1 MFEEYRALVAKVEG
15 FTTAAFAR
23 RRADM
28 ACKSGCDGCCHAWL
42 TVSPV
47 EAEVVRAGIAALS
60 PAKRAEL
67 VARGRREQA
76 REEAGEAPRCA
87 MLADDGRCDIY
98 AARPLV
104 CRTQGHALRYP
115 NGFVPVEAVR
125 VRGASGE
132 VTHCPLNFS
141 ERPPEPADVLD
152 AERVD
157 QILALVNHR
166 YSLAR
171 GVDAEA
177 RTALSVLAA
186 EADVLERSGCD

>member
-1 MFEEYRALVAKVEG
+1 MSEEYRALVAKVEG
-15 FTTAAFAR
+15 FTAAAFER

-28 ACKSGCDGCCHAWL
+28 ACKSGCDGCCHVWL
-42 TVSPV
+42 TVSAV
-47 EAEVVRAGIAALS
+47 EADVVREGIAALS
-60 PAKRAEL
+60 TAARAEL
-67 VARGRREQA
+67 AARGRRELD

-115 NGFVPVEAVR
+115 SGFVPVEAVR
-125 VRGASGE
+125 IRAASGE
-132 VTHCPLNFS
+132 VTHCPLNFTG
-141 ERPPEPADVLD
+141 RPPEPADVLD

-166 YSLAR
+166 YALAR
-171 GVDAEA
+171 GVAAEQRA
-177 RTALSVLAA
+177 ALSRLAA
-186 EADVLERSGCD
+186 EADVLERPGCD